1 MAASKVD
8 KRVLQALMDAQE
20 AAKAAASTTPRSA
33 QVRALA
39 CEVLD
44 ETVAAFRAAIDAED
58 KEDIEAERATDA
70 RLAAFD
76 ALYSAYDRLYAG
88 LTAGVALATMRG
100 QQTDGV
106 SKLKAYLSETPPSTL
121 RTASFGEGLGT
132 VRTALAFLDDF
143 IPPADRKA
151 LRADVTAAYDAAEAA
166 SRAASKEVQEAR
178 DARSA
183 LFEARIAAQAGYQ
196 NARDLLSAAL
206 RMEGRLDRLNVMLPP
221 YDRLMRRTR
230 SGGGSD
236 DLPDE
241 AGASDDDLDFPS
253 VDDFGDDPASD
264 D

>member
-1 MAASKVD
+1 MASSEQD
-8 KRVLQALMDAQE
+8 RRLVLALSGAAIEVEAQPFKDPTAQAIVAIAVPLMRD
-20 AAKAAASTTPRSA
+20 AAAA
-33 QVRALA
+33 LDRAV
-39 CEVLD
+39 EV
-44 ETVAAFRAAIDAED
+44 ED

-221 YDRLMRRTR
+221 YRRLMRRARPGTGR
-230 SGGGSD
+230 R
-236 DLPDE
+236 
-241 AGASDDDLDFPS
+241 DLDIAP
-253 VDDFGDDPASD
+253 DHDANEDPGDEG
-264 D
+264 